1 MLHAFIPPAGA
12 LLVFVLLT
20 QGTQQYRP
28 QMTAVSSSRHL
39 HAPIKIRERHGSQV
53 TSENWSGYAVTG
65 STGSVTDAKGSWIVP
80 MVQSCGSTASYSS
93 FWVGIDGYSSNT
105 VEQIGTDSDCVNGW
119 PSYYAWFEFYP
130 HLSYTVNSV
139 PVKPG
144 DVISAQVSSDAN
156 GRFTVTLTDITTGG
170 SFSTSAKM
178 PSAKRSSAEWI
189 TEAPSSGGITPLADF
204 SVAYYGNQYTGV
216 AHTCFTK
223 VGSTTGAIGSFGS
236 NVFEIQMVDNAGA
249 PEATPSSLS
258 GKGSSFS
265 VAWQSS
271 GQ

>member
-1 MLHAFIPPAGA
+1 M
-12 LLVFVLLT
+12 
-20 QGTQQYRP
+20 
-28 QMTAVSSSRHL
+28 
-39 HAPIKIRERHGSQV
+39 
-53 TSENWSGYAVTG
+53 
-65 STGSVTDAKGSWIVP
+65 P

-105 VEQIGTDSDCVNGW
+105 VEQIGTDSDCVNGS
-119 PSYYAWFEFYP
+119 PTYYAWFEFYP

-144 DVISAQVSSDAN
+144 DVISAEVNSDAN
-156 GRFTVTLTDITTGG
+156 GRFTVTLTDVTTGG

-189 TEAPSSGGITPLADF
+189 AEAPSSGGITPLADF
-204 SVAYYGNQYTGV
+204 GIAYYGNQYTGI
-216 AHTCFTK
+216 ANTCFTTI
-223 VGSTTGAIGSFGS
+223 GHTTGTIGSFGS
-236 NVFEIQMVDNAGA
+236 NVFQIQMVNGSGT
-249 PEATPSSLS
+249 PEATPSTLS

-265 VAWQSS
+265 VDWQSS